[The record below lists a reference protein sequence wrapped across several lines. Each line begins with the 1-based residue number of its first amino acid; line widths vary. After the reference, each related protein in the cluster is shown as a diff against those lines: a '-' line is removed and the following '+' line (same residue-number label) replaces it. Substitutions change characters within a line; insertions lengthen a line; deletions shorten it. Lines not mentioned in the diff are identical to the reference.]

1 MHRFHYVPESTTTIM
16 RMEEFDVS
24 TGRVESTVGVIRSL
38 HCDGGNRF
46 DLCLC
51 QQNIILVLA
60 DAAPSPL
67 DWGNRNYW
75 GLSSESFSSST
86 DQTRRSVVHKNSW
99 DFVGPDNKHY
109 MWQLNM
115 HSPVLF
121 RIDRTQATPIALFRR
136 SKLGIVSRS
145 RKAFLDI
152 LPAGNEIMDLV
163 VATFVAF
170 MEHRVLP
177 GEIAGEHPSV
187 LAEIRESVDPIQI
200 ANRGVIAS
208 TSDCAEVY
216 PDFAACCDHLSSVRC
231 AA

>member
-1 MHRFHYVPESTTTIM
+1 MSVH
-16 RMEEFDVS
+16 
-24 TGRVESTVGVIRSL
+24 
-38 HCDGGNRF
+38 
-46 DLCLC
+46 
-51 QQNIILVLA
+51 A
-60 DAAPSPL
+60 DYLGP
-67 DWGNRNYW
+67 NRN
-75 GLSSESFSSST
+75 SRFTTS
-86 DQTRRSVVHKNSW
+86 SW

-115 HSPVLF
+115 HSPVVRSRTSSLLSFPTADYHSQLF

-187 LAEIRESVDPIQI
+187 LTEIRESFDPIQV
-200 ANRGVIAS
+200 ANSGAIAS
-208 TSDCAEVY
+208 PRSGSVPPVLPPVSPLPPRFCMAAAIARKCTPTLPPAAITF
-216 PDFAACCDHLSSVRC
+216 PPFAVQPKIRPI
-231 AA
+231 